1 MMDLMMNMPGAMDGP
16 MGGWDAGFWWPFML
30 VRLLLWGVFLSL
42 LVWFAVRMF
51 SRGRGDTPPG
61 ATKDSA
67 GEILRE
73 RFARGEINAE
83 EYVVRGVPKVR
94 MADGSIIVQG
104 PEVQEGTSVWFS
116 SRDKEKVATGFDR
129 MARQMKDQ

>member
-16 MGGWDAGFWWPFML
+16 MGGWDAGFWWPVML

-42 LVWFAVRMF
+42 LVWFAVRVF

-73 RFARGEINAE
+73 RFARGDISAE
-83 EYVVRGVPKVR
+83 EYEKSMRALRETAPQKDYEDYVREAEER
-94 MADGSIIVQG
+94 LRS
-104 PEVQEGTSVWFS
+104 ERE
-116 SRDKEKVATGFDR
+116 RDS
-129 MARQMKDQ
+129 